1 MSQGVVIA
9 IIGVVAAVSAALV
22 TGIFELLKEKKPKK
36 NIRDKEADSLIKTNE
51 HINGINKSLYDQM
64 KILTERV
71 DSQEKKL
78 DSQTNKIAV
87 LTTDNFN
94 FKSKIKELEEQNAR
108 LKSQIQNIINDNRI
122 KDEEHRRIILN
133 LERQIE
139 ELELEN
145 LSLREENQR
154 LKSLIDS
161 LEKRTQK

>member
-1 MSQGVVIA
+1 MSQGVIIA
-9 IIGVVAAVSAALV
+9 IIGVVAAVSAAVV

-51 HINGINKSLYDQM
+51 HVNGINKSLYEQM

-108 LKSQIQNIINDNRI
+108 WKSQIQNIINDNRI